1 MKYGDSKFNFYFF
14 ILIYVFIY
22 LGLHWVFVAVRG
34 LSLGAANGAALRCS
48 AQASQC
54 SGFSCCGSRA
64 GGRAGF
70 SSCSTRAR
78 ELWCAGLVAPRHV
91 GSSQTKD
98 QACVPCIG
106 RLILNHWITRDVLI
120 TSFFFLDCQNN
131 VESMVQMVYICV
143 SRKVLLILVIHSC

>member
-1 MKYGDSKFNFYFF
+1 MGYLGYKPRSEIAVKYGDSKFNFYFF

-22 LGLHWVFVAVRG
+22 LGLHWVFVAARG

-48 AQASQC
+48 AQTSQC

-106 RLILNHWITRDVLI
+106 RLILNHQTTRESLSLI
-120 TSFFFLDCQNN
+120 FNKVPS
-131 VESMVQMVYICV
+131 CV
-143 SRKVLLILVIHSC
+143 PKQP